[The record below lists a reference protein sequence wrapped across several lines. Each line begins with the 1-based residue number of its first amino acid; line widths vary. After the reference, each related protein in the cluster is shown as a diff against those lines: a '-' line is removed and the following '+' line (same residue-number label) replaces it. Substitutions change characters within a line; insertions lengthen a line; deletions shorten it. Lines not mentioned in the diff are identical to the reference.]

1 MNKLI
6 LTDVIKNLFT
16 KNRQC
21 IINADIDGIMAG
33 MLLQKFLNWNVVGY
47 SSCRGKY
54 DDELWI
60 KEDVNN
66 IGNCV
71 FVDLP
76 VAVSNL
82 SVIDQHFVAFNKESI
97 SRYNNDANKANPN
110 IMRNKVYCDDSHQ
123 NQYTQKYPFGTTH
136 FVLAI
141 LENLGYIKD
150 DYVFNFS
157 KKIEEFDL
165 AGLVLRADRVISNT
179 YLYTRNCL
187 DWADW
192 IISLGG
198 RNTKAL
204 FFVVKNEYKKRRSM
218 EKLVENKIIFLG
230 CKSRDGDCSNLLR
243 TKNYQKLNLYFDF
256 LSSALEIEK
265 LPVNN
270 YIEFNRLTGKRMSV
284 TNINLEIIEK
294 ECVDEDIFSYAFVS
308 MRELSLTYYKEES
321 SKDG

>member
-1 MNKLI
+1 
-6 LTDVIKNLFT
+6 
-16 KNRQC
+16 
-21 IINADIDGIMAG
+21 
-33 MLLQKFLNWNVVGY
+33 
-47 SSCRGKY
+47 
-54 DDELWI
+54 
-60 KEDVNN
+60 
-66 IGNCV
+66 
-71 FVDLP
+71 
-76 VAVSNL
+76 
-82 SVIDQHFVAFNKESI
+82 
-97 SRYNNDANKANPN
+97 
-110 IMRNKVYCDDSHQ
+110 MRV
-123 NQYTQKYPFGTTH
+123 
-136 FVLAI
+136 
-141 LENLGYIKD
+141 
-150 DYVFNFS
+150 
-157 KKIEEFDL
+157 
-165 AGLVLRADRVISNT
+165 DRVISNT

-204 FFVVKNEYKKRRSM
+204 FRSENEYKK
-218 EKLVENKIIFLG
+218 EEAWKISREQNNLFG

-243 TKNYQKLNLYFDF
+243 TQNHQKLNLYFDF